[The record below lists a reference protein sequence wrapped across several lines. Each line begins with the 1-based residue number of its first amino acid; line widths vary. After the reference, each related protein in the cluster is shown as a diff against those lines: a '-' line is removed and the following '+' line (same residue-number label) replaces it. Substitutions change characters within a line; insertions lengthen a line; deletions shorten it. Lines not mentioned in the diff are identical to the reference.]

1 MTARGLDVLLGVL
14 GWRVRVEPF
23 AQLGTKRLRVIVKPQ
38 SHGEDS
44 TISAM
49 PSQEER
55 AALADSVRRR
65 LTEAGLPR
73 KGYGEPPDRD
83 LWRKLADLGVVAA
96 LAPESADGLGLSL
109 VDVGDV
115 LRELGRACY
124 SGPFTASAV
133 AATTLLIAD
142 GPVVDNGTLADVVL
156 VVDGDTVRM
165 TDSFDATDAA
175 TIDGSRSFATVSYA
189 DAQPV
194 ATDAAHAIARTRDTV
209 MAAWLADGL
218 GAAQTAFDLA
228 MAHAQTRVQFG
239 VPIGSFQAVQHLLVD
254 AYATLQAGRLAVEN
268 ALAAADGDPAEFHRA
283 VTMAA
288 AWCCDGFFEVAA
300 SGIAVLGGIGFTW
313 EHDVH
318 LYYKRLLTLQTT
330 GGGSTAA
337 LEELASLTL

>member
-1 MTARGLDVLLGVL
+1 
-14 GWRVRVEPF
+14 
-23 AQLGTKRLRVIVKPQ
+23 
-38 SHGEDS
+38 
-44 TISAM
+44 M

-133 AATTLLIAD
+133 AATTLLSALGETDVLHKIVAGDVIATVAD

-156 VVDGDTVRM
+156 VIDGDTVRM

-218 GAAQTAFDLA
+218 GAAQTVFDLA